1 VRQDNASTLA
11 STQSGTCYGDVQWL
25 KSSSREQLKATEKSR
40 CSDVIDEADTL
51 EMSMVSVVLSGVF

>member
-1 VRQDNASTLA
+1 MRQDKSSTLV
-11 STQSGTCYGDVQWL
+11 STQSGTCYGDVQCL